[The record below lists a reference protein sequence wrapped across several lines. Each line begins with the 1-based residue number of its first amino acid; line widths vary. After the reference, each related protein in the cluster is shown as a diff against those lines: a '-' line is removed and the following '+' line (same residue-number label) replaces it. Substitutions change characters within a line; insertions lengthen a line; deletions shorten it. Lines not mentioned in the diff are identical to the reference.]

1 MALDSK
7 RIIRISAI
15 VSMIS
20 TPFYLP
26 LVSVVALCLFS
37 YLALAPLLY
46 RLSLIGLVY
55 LLTVLLPT
63 YLIHYYYRYLGL
75 SFKQVGQKERRVIPY
90 VISMLCYFICLY
102 LLSWRHVTH
111 MVLSL
116 IAAALIIQLVCALI
130 NVRWKISTHT
140 AGIGGFTGGIM
151 AYSLILGFN
160 PLWWLCLLFL
170 LGGIVGTARMILR
183 QHTLSQVVAGFCLG
197 MFLAFFS
204 ILLF

>member
-1 MALDSK
+1 MALDNK
-7 RIIRISAI
+7 QIIKISAA
-15 VSMIS
+15 VSMVS

-26 LVSVVALCLFS
+26 LLSVVALCLFS

-46 RLSLIGLVY
+46 RLFLISLVY

-63 YLIHYYYRYLGL
+63 FLIHYYYRYLGL
-75 SFKQVGQKERRVIPY
+75 TFRQTGQRERRVIPY

-111 MVLSL
+111 IIISL
-116 IAAALIIQLVCALI
+116 IVAALIVQLVCAMI

-140 AGIGGFTGGIM
+140 AGIGGLAGGLM

-160 PLWWLCLLFL
+160 PLWWLCVLILF
-170 LGGIVGTARMILR
+170 GGVVGTARMILR
-183 QHTLSQVVAGFCLG
+183 QHTLSQVVAGFVLG

-204 ILLF
+204 ILIF

>member
-1 MALDSK
+1 MALDNK
-7 RIIRISAI
+7 QIIRISAA
-15 VSMIS
+15 VSMVS

-37 YLALAPLLY
+37 YLAMAPLLY

-63 YLIHYYYRYLGL
+63 WLIHYYYRYLGL
-75 SFKQVGQKERRVIPY
+75 TFRQTGQRERRVIPY
-90 VISMLCYFICLY
+90 VISMLCYFVCLY

-111 MVLSL
+111 IILSL
-116 IAAALIIQLVCALI
+116 IIAALIVQLVCAMI

-140 AGIGGFTGGIM
+140 AGIGGLTGGLM

-160 PLWWLCLLFL
+160 PLWWLCVLILF
-170 LGGIVGTARMILR
+170 GGVVGTARMILR
-183 QHTLSQVVAGFCLG
+183 QHTLSQVVAGFVLG

-204 ILLF
+204 ILIF